1 MGYQKMEEEINN
13 LEFETE
19 LPLDKLVKVIEETED
34 LSDSSNQKLTKI
46 GLVGFGVVNQAIYKN
61 IKNTLKD
68 YVEIYSLENQYIN
81 NFAKTLDTDLNIITI
96 NTDYFPD
103 KINKKD
109 IVSGK
114 NNFKKF
120 GSKKSVKG
128 LVELLKAYHD
138 FDYKGILVIKST
150 VLPKLL
156 EKRLFKKY
164 KLKLDNFNLIFWPEF
179 LNARTAE
186 KDFITEIP
194 LFGGDPILIEKAV
207 QILNKFLIQGI
218 HYYSTGTFTEVMEYK
233 YFRNMLLMN
242 HFAFLNTVPDLF
254 ETDIRRFNQY
264 QKEHAYSFN
273 EISIA
278 QDGKLGVGGAC
289 LPKDLDNFIQAQYNL
304 KGKKYLPKLDSELD
318 SLNHLKNISNYNKT
332 KRI

>member
-1 MGYQKMEEEINN
+1 MGYQKMEEEI
-13 LEFETE
+13 E
-19 LPLDKLVKVIEETED
+19 LPLDKLVKSIEETED
-34 LSDSSNQKLTKI
+34 LSKQRLTKI

-61 IKNTLKD
+61 VKNTLKNCI
-68 YVEIYSLENQYIN
+68 EIYSLENKYIN

-103 KINKKD
+103 KINKED
-109 IVSGK
+109 TVSGK

-128 LVELLKAYHD
+128 LVELFKAYHD
-138 FDYKGILVIKST
+138 FNYKGILIIKST
-150 VLPKLL
+150 VLPNLL
-156 EKRLFKKY
+156 EKYLYKKHG
-164 KLKLDNFNLIFWPEF
+164 LKLDNFNLIFWPEF

-186 KDFITEIP
+186 KDFSTEIP

-207 QILNKFLIQGI
+207 QVLNKFLIHRI

-242 HFAFLNTVPDLF
+242 HFVFLNTVPDLF
-254 ETDIRRFNQY
+254 ETDLRRFNQY
-264 QKEHAYSFN
+264 QKEHTYGFN
-273 EISIA
+273 TFSIA
-278 QDGKLGVGGAC
+278 RDGKLGVGGAC

-304 KGKKYLPKLDSELD
+304 KGKKYLKKNYKFYDDLT
-318 SLNHLKNISNYNKT
+318 SLNHLENISRYNKT
-332 KRI
+332 KRK